1 MERKPQAPA
10 KPTRPPPTV
19 PTRPQVGTGRS
30 GRGSASALEAWKKA
44 ELTRVPRGNGRDP
57 DMPTR

>member
-10 KPTRPPPTV
+10 KPTRTPPPA
-19 PTRPQVGTGRS
+19 PSRPQVGSGRS

-44 ELTRVPRGNGRDP
+44 ELTRVPRGNGPDP
-57 DMPTR
+57 ELPSR

>member
-10 KPTRPPPTV
+10 KLPRPAPPS
-19 PTRPQVGTGRS
+19 RPQGSSGRS

-44 ELTRVPRGNGRDP
+44 EQSRVPRGNGHEPEIPSR
-57 DMPTR
+57 

>member
-10 KPTRPPPTV
+10 KTPRPAAPS
-19 PTRPQVGTGRS
+19 RPQGTSGRS

-44 ELTRVPRGNGRDP
+44 EQSRVPRGGGRDP
-57 DMPTR
+57 EIPSH